1 MGIIDPK
8 ELCDLEA
15 VAVTVWWLGNAG
27 FAINA
32 AGRLIL
38 IDPVIDLEDDAD
50 PVTSEIGLPLL
61 APLPIRARNIDRV
74 DLVLIT
80 HDDGDHCAPNTVP
93 ELIARTHA
101 LFIGTERTARKLREH
116 GLPDERIR
124 IAHYGRPLRVADMTI
139 TPTVARHQEDEGH
152 TVRGDCCGFI
162 VRAAGVT
169 FWHPNDTDLLEEH
182 LKVTGIEVLLLPIAP
197 HVLGT
202 EGAIKLS
209 NTIKARHIIPCHYG
223 TYDSDVYWCTGDP
236 VAVGAGIEDARRR
249 YHILSVGE
257 KLVLPAR

>member
-8 ELCDLEA
+8 ELSDLDA

-32 AGRLIL
+32 AGRVIL
-38 IDPVIDLEDDAD
+38 VDPVIDLEDDAD

-61 APLPIRARNIDRV
+61 APLPIRARNIDRA
-74 DLVLIT
+74 DLILIT
-80 HDDGDHCAPNTVP
+80 HDDGDHCAPKTVP

-101 LFIGTERTARKLREH
+101 LFIGTERTARRLREY
-116 GLPDERIR
+116 GLPEERIR
-124 IAHYGRPLRVADMTI
+124 IAHYNRPLRVGDMTI
-139 TPTVARHQEDEGH
+139 TATPARHQEDQGH

-162 VRAAGVT
+162 VKAGGVT
-169 FWHPNDTDLLEEH
+169 FWHPNDTDLLDEH

-202 EGAIKLS
+202 DGAIKLA
-209 NTIKARHIIPCHYG
+209 NTIKARHIVPCHYG
-223 TYDSDVYWCTGDP
+223 TYDSDVFWCLGDP
-236 VAVGAGIEDARRR
+236 VAVGAGIEDAKRR
-249 YHILSVGE
+249 YHMLAVGE
-257 KLVLPAR
+257 KLVLPGR